1 MSEMRTDVQ
10 ERHGAPVLDVD
21 AVRAAFPILAEPMS
35 GRPMVFLDSGAS
47 AQKPEAVIAAEAD
60 FYRHDYANIHRGVY
74 DLSQRASDAFDG
86 ARRKVQEFLG
96 AADWREIVFT
106 RNTTESINLVAWSFL
121 EPKLAAGDEILVTTM
136 EHHSNIVPWQ
146 IVAKRHG
153 AKVVAVPITD
163 AGELDMAAL
172 RDMIGPRTKMLA
184 CTWVSNVLGTVN
196 PVVEITQIAHAAGVP
211 VLVDAAQSVQHLPVD
226 VQALDVDFLAFS
238 AHKIYGPSGVGVLY
252 GKREH
257 LEGMQP
263 WQGGGGIVDRVDFEE
278 TTYGE
283 IPFRFEAGTPDIA
296 GVHGLGVALDWFRQF
311 DIHAV
316 EAHESRL
323 MAAGLRAL
331 QQIPGL
337 NVLGRPAHR
346 TGAISFWVDG
356 LHHQDI
362 GAMLDLDGIAIRSG
376 HHCAQPLHRRFGLEG
391 SARASFGVYNN
402 EADVDALAQSLR
414 YIVRKYG

>member
-1 MSEMRTDVQ
+1 MRTDVQ
-10 ERHGAPVLDVD
+10 ERVSAPSLDVD

-47 AQKPEAVIAAEAD
+47 AQKPEAVIRAQAE

-86 ARRKVQEFLG
+86 ARRKVQGFLG
-96 AADWREIVFT
+96 AADWREVVFT

-121 EPKLAAGDEILVTTM
+121 EPKLQAGDEILVTTM

-146 IVAKRHG
+146 IIAARHG
-153 AKVVAVPITD
+153 AKVVAAPVSD
-163 AGELDMAAL
+163 AGELDTAAL
-172 RDMIGPRTKMLA
+172 RAMIGPRTRMLA
-184 CTWVSNVLGTVN
+184 CSWVSNVLGTVN
-196 PVVEITQIAHAAGVP
+196 PIGEIVAAAHAQGVP

-226 VQALDVDFLAFS
+226 VQALDIDFLAFS

-252 GKREH
+252 ARREH

-263 WQGGGGIVDRVDFEE
+263 WQGGGGIVDRVSFEE

-296 GVHGLGVALDWFRQF
+296 GVHALAAALDWFRQF
-311 DIHAV
+311 DIEAV
-316 EAHESRL
+316 QAHEDHL
-323 MAAGLRAL
+323 MAIGLRAL
-331 QQIPGL
+331 QQVPGL
-337 NVLGRPAHR
+337 NVLGAPAHR

-391 SARASFGVYNN
+391 SARASFGIYNN
-402 EADVDALAQSLR
+402 EADVEALAKSLR
-414 YIVRKYG
+414 YIVGKYG

>member
-1 MSEMRTDVQ
+1 MAIDVQ
-10 ERHGAPVLDVD
+10 APATAASLDP
-21 AVRAAFPILAEPMS
+21 AEARAAFPILAQPMN

-47 AQKPEAVIAAEAD
+47 TQKPEAVIAAEAE

-86 ARRKVQEFLG
+86 ARRKVQAFLG

-121 EPKLAAGDEILVTTM
+121 EPRLQAGDEILVTTM

-146 IVAKRHG
+146 LVAMRHG
-153 AKVVAVPITD
+153 ARVVAVPITD
-163 AGELDMAAL
+163 AGELDLAAL
-172 RDMIGPRTKMLA
+172 REMIGPRTRMLA

-196 PVVEITQIAHAAGVP
+196 QVAEIVEIAHAAGVP
-211 VLVDAAQSVQHLPVD
+211 VLLDAAQAVQHVAVD
-226 VQALDVDFLAFS
+226 VQAVGADFLAFS
-238 AHKIYGPSGVGVLY
+238 SHKIYGPSGVGVLY

-257 LEGMQP
+257 LEAMPP
-263 WQGGGGIVDRVDFEE
+263 WQGGGGIVDRVTFEE
-278 TTYGE
+278 TTFGE

-296 GVHGLGVALDWFRQF
+296 GVHGLGAALDWFGQF
-311 DIHAV
+311 DIRAV
-316 EAHESRL
+316 EAHEGRL
-323 MAAGLRAL
+323 MAEARRAL

-337 NVLGRPAHR
+337 HPLGDPRHR
-346 TGAISFWVDG
+346 TGALSFWVDG
-356 LHHQDI
+356 LHHQDL
-362 GAMLDLDGIAIRSG
+362 GAMLDLDGIAIRTG

-391 SARASFGVYNN
+391 SARASFGIYNN
-402 EADVDALAQSLR
+402 EADIAALAESLR

>member
-1 MSEMRTDVQ
+1 MATEVRAAGDTLTFD
-10 ERHGAPVLDVD
+10 PD
-21 AVRAAFPILAEPMS
+21 AVRAAFPILGQEMN

-47 AQKPEAVIAAEAD
+47 TQKPEAVITAEAE

-86 ARRKVQEFLG
+86 ARRKVQAFLG

-106 RNTTESINLVAWSFL
+106 RNTTEAINLVAWSFL
-121 EPKLAAGDEILVTTM
+121 EPRLQAGDEILVTTM

-146 IVAKRHG
+146 LVAMRHG

-163 AGELDMAAL
+163 AGELDLAAL
-172 RDMIGPRTKMLA
+172 KEMIGPRTKMLA

-196 PVVEITQIAHAAGVP
+196 PVAEIIEIAHAAGVP
-211 VLVDAAQSVQHLPVD
+211 VLLDAAQAVQHVAVD
-226 VQALDVDFLAFS
+226 VQAVGADFLAFS

-257 LEGMQP
+257 LEAMPP
-263 WQGGGGIVDRVDFEE
+263 WQGGGGIVDRVTFEG

-296 GVHGLGVALDWFRQF
+296 GVHGLGIALDWFGQF
-311 DIHAV
+311 DIRAV
-316 EAHESRL
+316 EAHETRL
-323 MAAGLRAL
+323 MAEAQRAL

-337 NVLGRPAHR
+337 HPLGDPRHR
-346 TGAISFWVDG
+346 TGALSFWVDG
-356 LHHQDI
+356 LHHQDV
-362 GAMLDLDGIAIRSG
+362 GAMLDLDGIAIRTG

-391 SARASFGVYNN
+391 SARASFGIYNN
-402 EADVDALAQSLR
+402 EADVAALADSLR

>member
-1 MSEMRTDVQ
+1 MATEVR
-10 ERHGAPVLDVD
+10 APGDALTFDPD
-21 AVRAAFPILAEPMS
+21 AVRAAFPILDQEMN

-47 AQKPEAVIAAEAD
+47 TQKPEAVIAAEAE

-86 ARRKVQEFLG
+86 GRRKVQAFLG

-106 RNTTESINLVAWSFL
+106 RNTTEAINLVAWSFL
-121 EPKLAAGDEILVTTM
+121 EPRLQPSDEILVTTM

-146 IVAKRHG
+146 LVAMRHG

-163 AGELDMAAL
+163 AGELNLAAL
-172 RDMIGPRTKMLA
+172 REMIGPRTKMLA

-196 PVVEITQIAHAAGVP
+196 PVAEIVGIAHAAGVP
-211 VLVDAAQSVQHLPVD
+211 VLLDAAQAVQHVAVD
-226 VQALDVDFLAFS
+226 VQEVGADFLAFS

-257 LEGMQP
+257 LEAMPP
-263 WQGGGGIVDRVDFEE
+263 WQGGGGIVDRVTFEG

-296 GVHGLGVALDWFRQF
+296 GVHGLGTALDWFGQF
-311 DIHAV
+311 DIRAV
-316 EAHESRL
+316 EAHEIRL
-323 MAAGLRAL
+323 MAEAQRAL

-337 NVLGRPAHR
+337 HALGDPRHR
-346 TGAISFWVDG
+346 TGALSFWVDG
-356 LHHQDI
+356 LHHQDV
-362 GAMLDLDGIAIRSG
+362 GAMLDLDGIAIRTG

-391 SARASFGVYNN
+391 SARASFGIYNN
-402 EADVDALAQSLR
+402 EADVAALADSLR

>member
-1 MSEMRTDVQ
+1 MATDVRAQ
-10 ERHGAPVLDVD
+10 AAATGFDPD
-21 AVRAAFPILAEPMS
+21 AVRAAFPILGQEMN

-47 AQKPEAVIAAEAD
+47 TQKPEAVIAAEAE

-86 ARRKVQEFLG
+86 ARRKVQAFLG

-106 RNTTESINLVAWSFL
+106 RNTTEAINLVAWSFL
-121 EPKLAAGDEILVTTM
+121 EPRLQAGDEILVTTM

-146 IVAKRHG
+146 LVAMRHG

-163 AGELDMAAL
+163 AGELDLAAL
-172 RDMIGPRTKMLA
+172 REMIGPRTRMLA

-196 PVVEITQIAHAAGVP
+196 PVAEIVGIAHAAGVP
-211 VLVDAAQSVQHLPVD
+211 VLLDAAQAVQHVAVD
-226 VQALDVDFLAFS
+226 VQAVGADFLAFS

-257 LEGMQP
+257 LEAMPP
-263 WQGGGGIVDRVDFEE
+263 WQGGGGIVDRVTFEG

-296 GVHGLGVALDWFRQF
+296 GVHALGAALDWFGQF
-311 DIHAV
+311 DIRAV
-316 EAHESRL
+316 EAHETRL
-323 MAAGLRAL
+323 MAEAGRAL

-337 NVLGRPAHR
+337 HLLGDPEHR
-346 TGAISFWVDG
+346 TGALSFWVDG
-356 LHHQDI
+356 LHHQDV
-362 GAMLDLDGIAIRSG
+362 GAMLDLDGIAIRTG

-391 SARASFGVYNN
+391 SARASFGIYNN
-402 EADVDALAQSLR
+402 EADVVALAESLR

>member
-1 MSEMRTDVQ
+1 MRTDVQ
-10 ERHGAPVLDVD
+10 ERSGASVLDVD

-47 AQKPEAVIAAEAD
+47 AQKPEAVIAAEAE

-121 EPKLAAGDEILVTTM
+121 EPKLEAGDEILVTTM

-163 AGELDMAAL
+163 AGDLDMAAL

-196 PVVEITQIAHAAGVP
+196 PVAEIVRIAHAKDVP
-211 VLVDAAQSVQHLPVD
+211 VLLDAAQSVQHLPVD
-226 VQALDVDFLAFS
+226 VQAMDVDFLAFS

-252 GKREH
+252 GKRGH

-263 WQGGGGIVDRVDFEE
+263 WQGGGGIVDRVAFEE

-296 GVHGLGVALDWFRQF
+296 GVHALGVALDWFRQF
-311 DIHAV
+311 DIQAV

-402 EADVDALAQSLR
+402 EADIDALAQSLR

>member
-1 MSEMRTDVQ
+1 MATDVRAQ
-10 ERHGAPVLDVD
+10 AAATGFDPD
-21 AVRAAFPILAEPMS
+21 AVRAAFPILGQEMN

-47 AQKPEAVIAAEAD
+47 TQKPEAVIAAEAE

-86 ARRKVQEFLG
+86 ARRKVQAFLG

-106 RNTTESINLVAWSFL
+106 RNTTEAINLVAWSFL
-121 EPKLAAGDEILVTTM
+121 EPRLQAGDEILVTTM

-146 IVAKRHG
+146 LVAMRHG

-163 AGELDMAAL
+163 PGELDLAAL
-172 RDMIGPRTKMLA
+172 REMIGPRTRMLA

-196 PVVEITQIAHAAGVP
+196 PVAEIVGIAHAAGVP
-211 VLVDAAQSVQHLPVD
+211 VLLDAAQAVQHVAVD
-226 VQALDVDFLAFS
+226 VQAVGADFLAFS

-257 LEGMQP
+257 LEAMPP
-263 WQGGGGIVDRVDFEE
+263 WQGGGGIVDRVTFEG

-296 GVHGLGVALDWFRQF
+296 GVHALGAALDWFGQF
-311 DIHAV
+311 DIRAV
-316 EAHESRL
+316 EAHETRL
-323 MAAGLRAL
+323 MAEAGRAL

-337 NVLGRPAHR
+337 HLLGDPEHR
-346 TGAISFWVDG
+346 TGALSFWVDG
-356 LHHQDI
+356 LHHQDV
-362 GAMLDLDGIAIRSG
+362 GAMLDLDGIAIRTG

-391 SARASFGVYNN
+391 SARASFGIYNN
-402 EADVDALAQSLR
+402 EADVVALAESLR